1 VVCYL
6 KEGLTHEHQTSSS
19 SHWNNIPG
27 TIISLGVATAGD
39 HMTEQSSPNSVSV
52 NAHGVLIK
60 EDLR

>member
-1 VVCYL
+1 MNIKRLVS
-6 KEGLTHEHQTSSS
+6 Q
-19 SHWNNIPG
+19 WNNLPG

-39 HMTEQSSPNSVSV
+39 HLTEQSSPNSVSV